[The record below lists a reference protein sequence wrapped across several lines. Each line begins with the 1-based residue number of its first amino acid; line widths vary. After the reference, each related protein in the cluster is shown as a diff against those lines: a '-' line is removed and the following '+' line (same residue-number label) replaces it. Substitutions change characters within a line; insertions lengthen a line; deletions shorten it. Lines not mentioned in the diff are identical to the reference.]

1 MASYIQFTHV
11 LQLDTI
17 ARLKNSRNGNPRF
30 ILAFTNGLIGKTKS
44 DAGFAYAIH
53 NGMNLVTVKYHFTP
67 KGNCVI
73 DDILEGEY
81 RA

>member
-1 MASYIQFTHV
+1 MASYIQFTQV

-30 ILAFTNGLIGKTKS
+30 LLAFTNGLIGKTKT

-53 NGMNLVTVKYHFTP
+53 NGMNLVTVKYHFTNTG
-67 KGNCVI
+67 KCII
-73 DDILEGEY
+73 DDVTE
-81 RA
+81 